1 MKKTAPHPLLF
12 TVILFSVF
20 IIGIFV
26 GRLVPFSA
34 DTPSASTGVL
44 DVSAGD
50 TNIPP
55 ELDPNVF
62 SSGKLNINSASKE
75 DFALLPGIG
84 EALAERIVAYRQQNG
99 LFSSIID
106 ITHVKG
112 IGADTFSKI
121 SQYITV
127 GG

>member
-1 MKKTAPHPLLF
+1 MKNTALHPLLF

-20 IIGIFV
+20 MIGILV
-26 GRLVPFSA
+26 GRLVPFGAGASPNSA
-34 DTPSASTGVL
+34 GL
-44 DVSAGD
+44 FDVSAVNTD
-50 TNIPP
+50 THP

-62 SSGKLNINSASKE
+62 SSGKLNINAASKE
-75 DFALLPGIG
+75 DFTLLPGIG
-84 EALAERIVAYRQQNG
+84 ETLAERIVAYRQQNG
-99 LFSSIID
+99 MFSSIND

>member
-26 GRLVPFSA
+26 GRLVPFGA
-34 DTPSASTGVL
+34 ASTGVL